1 MLELRQDIQLFLYR
15 NNNMTFI
22 YTLRYMLDPRTNTP
36 AKDEKLIDFVKK
48 GRIDDVAFFINGE
61 ELNHSH
67 LTKAETQ
74 VWLDAI
80 KPLQKKLSDIGV
92 TTSLNPWTTI
102 MHSDR
107 GYQVNPEI
115 GFNTFVDI
123 DGNKAKDMACPAD
136 PTWRKYL
143 AATYA
148 QYASIHPRRLW
159 LEDDFRHYNHTPLKL
174 MCFCD
179 YHMQLYNEKL
189 GKKETRAEFVNK
201 MLQPGKPT
209 KERQIYL
216 DQARQEMIENEHLIE
231 QAVHEVSPET
241 DLAQMT
247 SYPDWHALEG
257 RDWEKL
263 FKALAGEG
271 HPKVARPHLPAYNEV
286 APLAY
291 GRNFEEYTRIT
302 AAFLGE
308 NAEFYPELES
318 YMYSP
323 LVKSNAFTAF
333 QIITAALIG
342 SQGILLNLYDM
353 MGNGINESWHYAEM
367 LADIKPFVNQ
377 LLENRLPLDHLRGI
391 KVLVDQDSS
400 YHLQTTAGKNV
411 EELLPHEK
419 NWASLLG
426 AFSFATSILPVNQKT
441 SLENEIIAVSGQL
454 LRNLAND
461 QITALLKKNF
471 VLLDGESVQVLLD
484 RNLGNLLHV
493 KNAEWHPVRTNYQSF
508 EQADGHIVDGVKNPR
523 ITMLQHTGNYLKIEY
538 QPQSDV
544 NVWSFAYNSI
554 DEKLGNVMAVIDQH
568 IIVLPMDQDP
578 RHGWDSQFTT
588 YKQGLLQQMLDSIK
602 PVDYLIGMPNV
613 KLLVEN
619 DGQKAWLAN
628 FTLDGYQ
635 QIKWHLAAPLVSN
648 EATIVRK
655 VGNSVKKTKIHI
667 NVENGIA
674 LIDEPLAPLETIQI
688 LF

>member
-1 MLELRQDIQLFLYR
+1 
-15 NNNMTFI
+15 MTFI
-22 YTLRYMLDPRTNTP
+22 YTLRYMLDPRANTP
-36 AKDEKLIDFVKK
+36 TKDEKLIEFVKK
-48 GRIDDVAFFINGE
+48 GKIDDVAFFINGE

-74 VWLDAI
+74 EWLDAI
-80 KPLQKKLSDIGV
+80 KPLQKKLSEIGV

-115 GFNTFVDI
+115 GFNTFVDL
-123 DGNKAKDMACPAD
+123 DGNKAQDMACPAD

-143 AATYA
+143 ANTYA

-159 LEDDFRHYNHTPLKL
+159 LEDDFRHYNHSPLKL

-189 GKKETRAEFVNK
+189 GKKETRAEFVKK
-201 MLQPGKPT
+201 MLQPGEPT
-209 KERQIYL
+209 KERQVYL
-216 DQARQEMIENEHLIE
+216 DQARQEMIETEHIIE
-231 QAVHEVSPET
+231 QAVHKVSPET

-257 RDWEKL
+257 RDWDSL
-263 FKALAGEG
+263 FKAQAGKG

-286 APLAY
+286 APLQY
-291 GRNFEEYTRIT
+291 GRYFEEYTRIT

-308 NAEFYPELES
+308 DAELYPELES

-323 LVKSNAFTAF
+323 LVKSTAFTAF
-333 QIITAALIG
+333 QIITSALIG
-342 SQGILLNLYDM
+342 SQGILLNLFDM
-353 MGNGINESWHYAEM
+353 MGNGINDSWHYAEM
-367 LADIKPFVNQ
+367 LAQIKPFVNQ
-377 LLENRLPLDHLRGI
+377 LLENRLPIDHLRGI

-400 YHLQTTAGKNV
+400 YYLQTKTGKNV

-426 AFSFATSILPVNQKT
+426 AFGFATTILPISKKT
-441 SLENEIIAVSGQL
+441 SLKNEVVAISGQL
-454 LRNLAND
+454 LRNLTNA
-461 QITALLKKNF
+461 QVTELIKNNL
-471 VLLDGESVQVLLD
+471 VLLDGECVQVLLD
-484 RNLGNLLHV
+484 RKLGNLLHIEKGV
-493 KNAEWHPVRTNYQSF
+493 WHPFRSNYQVF
-508 EQADGHIVDGVKNPR
+508 EQADGQTVDGVKSPR
-523 ITMLQHTGNYLKIEY
+523 ITMLQQTGNYLKIEY
-538 QPQSDV
+538 QPQSSV
-544 NVWSFAYNSI
+544 KVWSFAYNAV

-568 IIVLPMDQDP
+568 IVVLPMDQDL
-578 RHGWDSQFTT
+578 RYGWESQFTT

-619 DGQKAWLAN
+619 DGQKIWLAN

-635 QIKWHLAAPLVSN
+635 QLKWHLGEPLKSN
-648 EATIVRK
+648 EATIIRK
-655 VGNSVKKTKIHI
+655 VNNTVKKTQVQIR
-667 NVENGIA
+667 VENDIA
-674 LIDEPLAPLETIQI
+674 FIDEALAPLETIQL

>member
-1 MLELRQDIQLFLYR
+1 
-15 NNNMTFI
+15 MTFI
-22 YTLRYMLDPRTNTP
+22 YTLRYMLDPRANTP
-36 AKDEKLIDFVKK
+36 TKDEKLIEFVKK
-48 GRIDDVAFFINGE
+48 GKIDDVAFFINGE

-74 VWLDAI
+74 LWLDAI
-80 KPLQKKLSDIGV
+80 KPLQKKLSEIGV

-115 GFNTFVDI
+115 GFNTFVDL
-123 DGNKAKDMACPAD
+123 DGNKAQDMACPAD

-143 AATYA
+143 ANTYA

-159 LEDDFRHYNHTPLKL
+159 LEDDFRHYNHSPLKL

-189 GKKETRAEFVNK
+189 GKKETRAEFVKK

-209 KERQIYL
+209 KERQVYL
-216 DQARQEMIENEHLIE
+216 DQARQEMIETEHIIE
-231 QAVHEVSPET
+231 QAVHKVSPET

-257 RDWEKL
+257 RDWDNL
-263 FKALAGEG
+263 FKAQAGKG

-286 APLAY
+286 APLRY
-291 GRNFEEYTRIT
+291 GRYFEEYTRIT

-308 NAEFYPELES
+308 DAELYPELES

-323 LVKSNAFTAF
+323 LVKSTAFTAF
-333 QIITAALIG
+333 QIITSALIG
-342 SQGILLNLYDM
+342 SQGILLNLFDM
-353 MGNGINESWHYAEM
+353 MGNGINDSWHYAEM
-367 LADIKPFVNQ
+367 LAQIKPFVNQ
-377 LLENRLPLDHLRGI
+377 LLENRLPIDHLRGI

-400 YHLQTTAGKNV
+400 YYLQTKTGKNV

-426 AFSFATSILPVNQKT
+426 AFGFATTILPISKKT
-441 SLENEIIAVSGQL
+441 SLKNEVVAISGQL
-454 LRNLAND
+454 LRNLTNAQVTELVKN
-461 QITALLKKNF
+461 NF

-484 RNLGNLLHV
+484 RKLGNLLHIE
-493 KNAEWHPVRTNYQSF
+493 KAEWHPVRSNYQVF
-508 EQADGHIVDGVKNPR
+508 EQADGQTVDGVKSPR
-523 ITMLQHTGNYLKIEY
+523 ITMLQQTGNYLKIDY
-538 QPQSDV
+538 QAQSSV
-544 NVWSFAYNSI
+544 KVWSFAYNAV

-568 IIVLPMDQDP
+568 IVVLPMDQDL
-578 RHGWDSQFTT
+578 RYGWESQFTT
-588 YKQGLLQQMLDSIK
+588 YKQGLLQQTLDSIK
-602 PVDYLIGMPNV
+602 PLDYLVDMPNV

-619 DGQKAWLAN
+619 NGQKAWLAN
-628 FTLDGYQ
+628 FTLDDYQ
-635 QIKWHLAAPLVSN
+635 QIKWHLGEPLKSN
-648 EATIVRK
+648 EATIIRK
-655 VGNSVKKTKIHI
+655 VNNTVKKTQVQIR
-667 NVENGIA
+667 VENDIA
-674 LIDEPLAPLETIQI
+674 FIDEALAPLETIQL

>member
-1 MLELRQDIQLFLYR
+1 
-15 NNNMTFI
+15 MTFI
-22 YTLRYMLDPRTNTP
+22 YTLRYMLDPRANTP
-36 AKDEKLIDFVKK
+36 TKDEKLIEFVKK
-48 GRIDDVAFFINGE
+48 GKIDDVAFFINGE

-80 KPLQKKLSDIGV
+80 KPLQKKLSEIGV

-115 GFNTFVDI
+115 GFNTFVDL

-143 AATYA
+143 ANTYA

-159 LEDDFRHYNHTPLKL
+159 LEDDFRHYNHSPLKL
-174 MCFCD
+174 MCFCE

-189 GKKETRAEFVNK
+189 GKKETRAEFVKK

-209 KERQIYL
+209 KERQVYL
-216 DQARQEMIENEHLIE
+216 DQARQEMIETEHIIE
-231 QAVHEVSPET
+231 QAVHKVSPET

-247 SYPDWHALEG
+247 SYPNWHALEG
-257 RDWEKL
+257 RDWDNL
-263 FKALAGEG
+263 FKAQAGKG

-286 APLAY
+286 APLQY
-291 GRNFEEYTRIT
+291 GRYFEEYTRIT

-308 NAEFYPELES
+308 DAELYPELES

-323 LVKSNAFTAF
+323 LVKSTSFTAF
-333 QIITAALIG
+333 QIITSALIG
-342 SQGILLNLYDM
+342 SQGILLNLFDM
-353 MGNGINESWHYAEM
+353 MGNGINDSWHYAEM
-367 LADIKPFVNQ
+367 LAQIKPFVNQ
-377 LLENRLPLDHLRGI
+377 LLENRLPIDHLRGI
-391 KVLVDQDSS
+391 RVLVDQDSS
-400 YHLQTTAGKNV
+400 YYLQTKTGKNV

-426 AFSFATSILPVNQKT
+426 AFGFATTILPISKKT
-441 SLENEIIAVSGQL
+441 SLKNEVVAISGQL
-454 LRNLAND
+454 LRNLTNAQVTELVKN
-461 QITALLKKNF
+461 NF

-484 RNLGNLLHV
+484 RKLGNLLHIE
-493 KNAEWHPVRTNYQSF
+493 KAEWHPVRSNYQVF
-508 EQADGHIVDGVKNPR
+508 EQADGQTVDGVKSPR
-523 ITMLQHTGNYLKIEY
+523 ITMLQQTGNYLKIDY
-538 QPQSDV
+538 QPQSSV
-544 NVWSFAYNSI
+544 KVWSFAYNAV

-568 IIVLPMDQDP
+568 IVVLPMDQDL
-578 RHGWDSQFTT
+578 RYGWESQFTT

-602 PVDYLIGMPNV
+602 PVDYLVDMPNV

-619 DGQKAWLAN
+619 NGQKVWLAN
-628 FTLDGYQ
+628 FTLDDYQ
-635 QIKWHLAAPLVSN
+635 QLKWHLGEPLKSN
-648 EATIVRK
+648 EATIIRKVNNTVRK
-655 VGNSVKKTKIHI
+655 TQVQIR
-667 NVENGIA
+667 VENDIA
-674 LIDEPLAPLETIQI
+674 FIDEALAPLETIQI

>member
-1 MLELRQDIQLFLYR
+1 
-15 NNNMTFI
+15 
-22 YTLRYMLDPRTNTP
+22 MLDPRANTP
-36 AKDEKLIDFVKK
+36 TKDEKLIEFVKK
-48 GRIDDVAFFINGE
+48 GKIDDVAFFINGE

-74 VWLDAI
+74 LWLDAI
-80 KPLQKKLSDIGV
+80 KPLQKKLSEIGV

-115 GFNTFVDI
+115 GFNTFVDL
-123 DGNKAKDMACPAD
+123 DGNKAQDMACPAD

-143 AATYA
+143 ANTYA

-159 LEDDFRHYNHTPLKL
+159 LEDDFRHYNHSPLKL

-189 GKKETRAEFVNK
+189 GKKETRAEFVKK

-209 KERQIYL
+209 KERQVYL
-216 DQARQEMIENEHLIE
+216 DQARQEMIETEHIIE
-231 QAVHEVSPET
+231 QAVHKVSPET

-257 RDWEKL
+257 RDWDNL
-263 FKALAGEG
+263 FKAQAGKG

-286 APLAY
+286 APLQY
-291 GRNFEEYTRIT
+291 GRYFEEYTRIT

-308 NAEFYPELES
+308 DAELYPELES

-323 LVKSNAFTAF
+323 LVKSTAFTAF
-333 QIITAALIG
+333 QIITSALIG
-342 SQGILLNLYDM
+342 SQGILLNLFDM
-353 MGNGINESWHYAEM
+353 MGNGINDSWYYAEM
-367 LADIKPFVNQ
+367 LAQIKPFVNQ
-377 LLENRLPLDHLRGI
+377 LLENRLPIDHLRGI

-400 YHLQTTAGKNV
+400 YYLQTKTGKNV

-426 AFSFATSILPVNQKT
+426 AFGFATTILPISKKT
-441 SLENEIIAVSGQL
+441 SLKNEVVAISGQL
-454 LRNLAND
+454 LRNLTNAQVTELVKN
-461 QITALLKKNF
+461 NF

-484 RNLGNLLHV
+484 RKLGNLLHIE
-493 KNAEWHPVRTNYQSF
+493 KAEWHPVRSNYQVF
-508 EQADGHIVDGVKNPR
+508 EQADGQTVDGVESPR
-523 ITMLQHTGNYLKIEY
+523 ITMLQQTGNYLKIDY
-538 QPQSDV
+538 QPQSSV
-544 NVWSFAYNSI
+544 KVWSFAYNAV

-568 IIVLPMDQDP
+568 IVVLPMDQDL
-578 RHGWDSQFTT
+578 RYGWESQFTT

-602 PVDYLIGMPNV
+602 PVDYLVDMPNV

-619 DGQKAWLAN
+619 NGQKAWLAN
-628 FTLDGYQ
+628 FTLDDYQ
-635 QIKWHLAAPLVSN
+635 QIKWHLGEPLKSN
-648 EATIVRK
+648 EATIIRK
-655 VGNSVKKTKIHI
+655 VNNTVKKTQVQIR
-667 NVENGIA
+667 VENDIA
-674 LIDEPLAPLETIQI
+674 FIDEALAPLETIQI

>member
-1 MLELRQDIQLFLYR
+1 
-15 NNNMTFI
+15 MTFI
-22 YTLRYMLDPRTNTP
+22 YTLRYMLDPRANTP
-36 AKDEKLIDFVKK
+36 TKDEKLIEFVKK
-48 GRIDDVAFFINGE
+48 GKIDDVAFFINGE

-74 VWLDAI
+74 LWLDAI
-80 KPLQKKLSDIGV
+80 KPLQKKLSKIGV

-115 GFNTFVDI
+115 GFNTFVDL
-123 DGNKAKDMACPAD
+123 DGNKAQDMACPAD

-143 AATYA
+143 ANTYA

-159 LEDDFRHYNHTPLKL
+159 LEDDFRHYNHSPLKL

-189 GKKETRAEFVNK
+189 GKKETRAEFVKK

-209 KERQIYL
+209 KERQVYL
-216 DQARQEMIENEHLIE
+216 DQARQEMIETEHIIE
-231 QAVHEVSPET
+231 QAVHKVSPET

-257 RDWEKL
+257 RDWDNL
-263 FKALAGEG
+263 FKAQAGKG

-286 APLAY
+286 APLQY
-291 GRNFEEYTRIT
+291 GRYFEEYTRIT

-308 NAEFYPELES
+308 DAELYPELES

-323 LVKSNAFTAF
+323 LVKSTAFTAF
-333 QIITAALIG
+333 QIITSALIG
-342 SQGILLNLYDM
+342 SQGILLNLFDM
-353 MGNGINESWHYAEM
+353 MGNGINDSWHYAEM
-367 LADIKPFVNQ
+367 LAQIKPFVNQ
-377 LLENRLPLDHLRGI
+377 LLENRLPIDHLRGI

-400 YHLQTTAGKNV
+400 YYLQTKTGKNI

-426 AFSFATSILPVNQKT
+426 AFGFATTILPINKKT
-441 SLENEIIAVSGQL
+441 LLKNEVVAISGQL
-454 LRNLAND
+454 LRNLTNAQVTELIKN
-461 QITALLKKNF
+461 NF
-471 VLLDGESVQVLLD
+471 VLLDGECVQVLLD
-484 RNLGNLLHV
+484 RKLGNLLHIE
-493 KNAEWHPVRTNYQSF
+493 KAEWHPVRSNYQVF
-508 EQADGHIVDGVKNPR
+508 EQADGQTVDGVESPR
-523 ITMLQHTGNYLKIEY
+523 ITMLQQTGNYLKIDY
-538 QPQSDV
+538 QPQSSV
-544 NVWSFAYNSI
+544 KVWSFAYNAV

-568 IIVLPMDQDP
+568 IVVLPMDQDL
-578 RHGWDSQFTT
+578 RYGWESQFTT
-588 YKQGLLQQMLDSIK
+588 YKQGLLQQILDSVT
-602 PVDYLIGMPNV
+602 PVDYLVDMPNV
-613 KLLVEN
+613 KLFVEN

-635 QIKWHLAAPLVSN
+635 QIKWHLGEPLKSN
-648 EATIVRK
+648 EATIIRKVNNTVRK
-655 VGNSVKKTKIHI
+655 TQVQIR
-667 NVENGIA
+667 VENDIA
-674 LIDEPLAPLETIQI
+674 FIDEALAPLETIQI

>member
-1 MLELRQDIQLFLYR
+1 
-15 NNNMTFI
+15 
-22 YTLRYMLDPRTNTP
+22 MLDPRANTP
-36 AKDEKLIDFVKK
+36 TKDEKLIEFVKK
-48 GRIDDVAFFINGE
+48 GKIDDVAFFINGE

-74 VWLDAI
+74 LWLDAI
-80 KPLQKKLSDIGV
+80 KPLQKKLSEIGV

-115 GFNTFVDI
+115 GFNTFVDL
-123 DGNKAKDMACPAD
+123 DGNKAQDMACPAD

-143 AATYA
+143 ANTYA

-159 LEDDFRHYNHTPLKL
+159 LEDDFRHYNHSPLKL

-179 YHMQLYNEKL
+179 YHMQLYNEQL
-189 GKKETRAEFVNK
+189 GKKETRAEFVKK
-201 MLQPGKPT
+201 MLQPGEPT
-209 KERQIYL
+209 KERQVYL
-216 DQARQEMIENEHLIE
+216 DQARQEMIETEHIIE
-231 QAVHEVSPET
+231 QAVHKVSPET

-257 RDWEKL
+257 RDWDNL
-263 FKALAGEG
+263 FKAQAGEG

-286 APLAY
+286 APLQY
-291 GRNFEEYTRIT
+291 GRYFEEYTRIT

-308 NAEFYPELES
+308 DAELYPELES

-323 LVKSNAFTAF
+323 LVKSTAFTAF
-333 QIITAALIG
+333 QIITSALIG
-342 SQGILLNLYDM
+342 SQGILLNLFDM
-353 MGNGINESWHYAEM
+353 MGNGINDSWHYAEM
-367 LADIKPFVNQ
+367 LAQIKPFVNQ
-377 LLENRLPLDHLRGI
+377 LLENRLPIDHLRGI

-400 YHLQTTAGKNV
+400 YYLQTKTGKNI

-426 AFSFATSILPVNQKT
+426 AFGFATTILPINKKT
-441 SLENEIIAVSGQL
+441 LLKNEVVAISGQL
-454 LRNLAND
+454 LRNLTNA
-461 QITALLKKNF
+461 QVTELIKNNL
-471 VLLDGESVQVLLD
+471 VLLDGECVQVLLD
-484 RNLGNLLHV
+484 RKLGNLLHIEKAV
-493 KNAEWHPVRTNYQSF
+493 WHPFRSNYQVF
-508 EQADGHIVDGVKNPR
+508 EQADGQTVDGVKSPR
-523 ITMLQHTGNYLKIEY
+523 ITMLQQTGNYLKIEY
-538 QPQSDV
+538 QAQSSV
-544 NVWSFAYNSI
+544 KVWSFAYNAV

-568 IIVLPMDQDP
+568 IVVLPMDQDL
-578 RHGWDSQFTT
+578 RYGWESQFTT
-588 YKQGLLQQMLDSIK
+588 YKQGLLQQILDSIK
-602 PVDYLIGMPNV
+602 PVDYLVDMPNV

-619 DGQKAWLAN
+619 DGQKIWLAN

-635 QIKWHLAAPLVSN
+635 QLKWHLGEPLASD
-648 EATIVRK
+648 EATIIRKVNNSVRK
-655 VGNSVKKTKIHI
+655 TKVHI

-674 LIDEPLAPLETIQI
+674 IINEALAPLETIQL

>member
-1 MLELRQDIQLFLYR
+1 
-15 NNNMTFI
+15 MTFI
-22 YTLRYMLDPRTNTP
+22 YTLRYMLDPRANTP
-36 AKDEKLIDFVKK
+36 TKDEKLIEFVKK
-48 GRIDDVAFFINGE
+48 GKIDDVAFFINGE

-74 VWLDAI
+74 LWLDAI
-80 KPLQKKLSDIGV
+80 KPLQKKLSEIGV

-115 GFNTFVDI
+115 GFNTFVDL
-123 DGNKAKDMACPAD
+123 DGNKAQDMACPAD

-143 AATYA
+143 ANTYA

-159 LEDDFRHYNHTPLKL
+159 LEDDFRHYNHSPLKL

-189 GKKETRAEFVNK
+189 GKKETRAEFVKK

-209 KERQIYL
+209 KERQVYL
-216 DQARQEMIENEHLIE
+216 DQARQEMIETEHIIE
-231 QAVHEVSPET
+231 QAVHKVSPET

-257 RDWEKL
+257 RDWDNL
-263 FKALAGEG
+263 FKAQAGKG

-286 APLAY
+286 APLQY
-291 GRNFEEYTRIT
+291 GRYFEEYTRIT

-308 NAEFYPELES
+308 DAELYPELES

-323 LVKSNAFTAF
+323 LIKSTAFTAF
-333 QIITAALIG
+333 QIITSALIG
-342 SQGILLNLYDM
+342 SQGILLNLFDM
-353 MGNGINESWHYAEM
+353 MGNGINDSWHYAEM
-367 LADIKPFVNQ
+367 LAQIKPFVNQ
-377 LLENRLPLDHLRGI
+377 LLENRLPIDHLRGI

-400 YHLQTTAGKNV
+400 YYLQTKTGKNV

-426 AFSFATSILPVNQKT
+426 AFGFATTILPISKKT
-441 SLENEIIAVSGQL
+441 SLKNEVVAISGQL
-454 LRNLAND
+454 LRNLTNAQVTELVKN
-461 QITALLKKNF
+461 NF

-484 RNLGNLLHV
+484 RKLGNLLHIE
-493 KNAEWHPVRTNYQSF
+493 KAEWHPVRSNYQVF
-508 EQADGHIVDGVKNPR
+508 EQADGQTVDGVKSPR
-523 ITMLQHTGNYLKIEY
+523 ITMLQQTGNYLKIDY
-538 QPQSDV
+538 QAQSSV
-544 NVWSFAYNSI
+544 KVWSFAYNAV

-568 IIVLPMDQDP
+568 IVVLPMDQDL
-578 RHGWDSQFTT
+578 RYGWESQFTT
-588 YKQGLLQQMLDSIK
+588 YKQGLLQQILDSVK
-602 PVDYLIGMPNV
+602 PVDYLVDMPNV

-619 DGQKAWLAN
+619 NGQKAWLAN
-628 FTLDGYQ
+628 FTLDDYQ
-635 QIKWHLAAPLVSN
+635 QIIWHLGEPLKSN
-648 EATIVRK
+648 EATIIRKVNNTVRK
-655 VGNSVKKTKIHI
+655 TQVQIR
-667 NVENGIA
+667 VENDIA
-674 LIDEPLAPLETIQI
+674 FIDEALAPLETIQI

>member
-1 MLELRQDIQLFLYR
+1 
-15 NNNMTFI
+15 MTFI
-22 YTLRYMLDPRTNTP
+22 YTLRYMLDPRANTP
-36 AKDEKLIDFVKK
+36 AKNEKLIEFVKK
-48 GRIDDVAFFINGE
+48 AKIDDVAFFINGE

-67 LTKAETQ
+67 LTKNETQ
-74 VWLDAI
+74 VWLNAI
-80 KPLQKKLSDIGV
+80 KPLQKELSKIGV

-107 GYQVNPEI
+107 GYRVNPKI

-123 DGNKAKDMACPAD
+123 NGNKAKDMACPAD

-143 AATYA
+143 ANTYA

-159 LEDDFRHYNHTPLKL
+159 LEDDFRHYNHSPLKL

-189 GKKETRAEFVNK
+189 GKKETRAEFVKK
-201 MLQPGKPT
+201 MLQPGEPT

-216 DQARQEMIENEHLIE
+216 DQARQEMIETERIIE
-231 QAVHEVSPET
+231 QAVHKVSPET

-257 RDWEKL
+257 RDWDNL
-263 FKALAGEG
+263 FKAQAGEG

-286 APLAY
+286 APLQY
-291 GRNFEEYTRIT
+291 GRYFEEYTRIT

-308 NAEFYPELES
+308 NAELYPELES

-333 QIITAALIG
+333 QIITSALIG
-342 SQGILLNLYDM
+342 SQGILLNLFDM
-353 MGNGINESWHYAEM
+353 MGNGINDSWHYAEM
-367 LADIKPFVNQ
+367 LAQIKPFVNQ
-377 LLENRLPLDHLRGI
+377 LLVNRLPIDHLRGI

-400 YHLQTTAGKNV
+400 YFLQTKTGKNV

-426 AFSFATSILPVNQKT
+426 AFGFATTILPISKKT
-441 SLENEIIAVSGQL
+441 SLKNEVVAISGQL
-454 LRNLAND
+454 LRNLSNS
-461 QITALLKKNF
+461 QVTELVKNNF
-471 VLLDGESVQVLLD
+471 VLLDGECVQVLLD
-484 RNLGNLLHV
+484 RNLGNLLHIE
-493 KNAEWHPVRTNYQSF
+493 KAEWHPVRSNYQVF
-508 EQADGHIVDGVKNPR
+508 EQADGQIVDGVENPR
-523 ITMLQHTGNYLKIEY
+523 ITLLQQTGNYLKIVY
-538 QPQSDV
+538 QPQNSV
-544 NVWSFAYNSI
+544 KVWSFAYNAI

-568 IIVLPMDQDP
+568 IVVLPIDQDS
-578 RHGWDSQFTT
+578 RYGWESQFTT
-588 YKQGLLQQMLDSIK
+588 YKQGLLQQILDSVK
-602 PVDYLIGMPNV
+602 PVDYLVGMPNV

-628 FTLDGYQ
+628 FTLDSYQ
-635 QIKWHLAAPLVSN
+635 QIKWHLAAPLTSN
-648 EATIVRK
+648 EATIIRKDNNSVRK
-655 VGNSVKKTKIHI
+655 SKAQIS
-667 NVENGIA
+667 VENGIA
-674 LIDEPLAPLETIQI
+674 IINEALAPLETIQI

>member
-1 MLELRQDIQLFLYR
+1 
-15 NNNMTFI
+15 MTFI
-22 YTLRYMLDPRTNTP
+22 YTLRYMLDPRANTP
-36 AKDEKLIDFVKK
+36 AKNEKLIEFVKK
-48 GRIDDVAFFINGE
+48 GKINDVAFFINGE

-67 LTKAETQ
+67 LTNAETQ

-80 KPLQKKLSDIGV
+80 KPIQKELSKIGV

-107 GYQVNPEI
+107 GYRVNPEI

-123 DGNKAKDMACPAD
+123 NGNKAKDMACPAD

-143 AATYA
+143 ANTYA

-159 LEDDFRHYNHTPLKL
+159 LEDDFRHYNHSPLKL

-189 GKKETRAEFVNK
+189 GKKETRAEFVKK
-201 MLQPGKPT
+201 MLQPGEPT
-209 KERQIYL
+209 KERQVYL
-216 DQARQEMIENEHLIE
+216 DQARQEMIETEHIIE
-231 QAVHEVSPET
+231 QAVHKVSPET

-257 RDWEKL
+257 RDWDNL
-263 FKALAGEG
+263 FKAQAGEG

-286 APLAY
+286 APLQY
-291 GRNFEEYTRIT
+291 GRYFEEYTRIT

-308 NAEFYPELES
+308 NAELYPELES

-333 QIITAALIG
+333 QIITSALIG
-342 SQGILLNLYDM
+342 SQGILLNLFDM
-353 MGNGINESWHYAEM
+353 MGNGINDSWHYAEM
-367 LADIKPFVNQ
+367 LAQIKPFVNQ
-377 LLENRLPLDHLRGI
+377 LLENRLPIDHLRGI

-400 YHLQTTAGKNV
+400 YFLQTKTGKNV

-426 AFSFATSILPVNQKT
+426 AFGFATTILPISKKT
-441 SLENEIIAVSGQL
+441 SLKNEVVAISGQL
-454 LRNLAND
+454 LRNLSNSKV
-461 QITALLKKNF
+461 TELVKNNF
-471 VLLDGESVQVLLD
+471 VLLDGECVQVLLD
-484 RNLGNLLHV
+484 RNLGNLLHIE
-493 KNAEWHPVRTNYQSF
+493 KAEWHPVRSNYQVF
-508 EQADGHIVDGVKNPR
+508 EQADGQIVDGVESPR
-523 ITMLQHTGNYLKIEY
+523 ITMLQQTGNYLKIDY
-538 QPQSDV
+538 QPQSSV
-544 NVWSFAYNSI
+544 KVWSFAYNAI

-568 IIVLPMDQDP
+568 IVVLPIDQDS
-578 RHGWDSQFTT
+578 RYGWESQFTT
-588 YKQGLLQQMLDSIK
+588 YKQGLLQQILDSVK
-602 PVDYLIGMPNV
+602 PVDYLVGMPNV

-628 FTLDGYQ
+628 FTLDSYQ
-635 QIKWHLAAPLVSN
+635 QIKWHLAAPLTSN
-648 EATIVRK
+648 EATIIRKDNNSVRK
-655 VGNSVKKTKIHI
+655 SKAQIS
-667 NVENGIA
+667 VENGIA
-674 LIDEPLAPLETIQI
+674 IINEALAPLETIQI

>member
-1 MLELRQDIQLFLYR
+1 
-15 NNNMTFI
+15 MTFI
-22 YTLRYMLDPRTNTP
+22 YTLRYMLDPRANTP
-36 AKDEKLIDFVKK
+36 TKDEKLIEFVKK
-48 GRIDDVAFFINGE
+48 GKIDDVAFFINGE

-74 VWLDAI
+74 LWLDAI
-80 KPLQKKLSDIGV
+80 KPLQKKLSEIGV

-115 GFNTFVDI
+115 GFNTFVDL
-123 DGNKAKDMACPAD
+123 DGNKAQDMACPAD

-143 AATYA
+143 ANTYA

-159 LEDDFRHYNHTPLKL
+159 LEDDFRHYNHSPLKL

-179 YHMQLYNEKL
+179 YHMQLYNEQL
-189 GKKETRAEFVNK
+189 GKKETRAEFVKK
-201 MLQPGKPT
+201 MLQPGEPT
-209 KERQIYL
+209 KERQVYL
-216 DQARQEMIENEHLIE
+216 DQARQEMIETEHIIE
-231 QAVHEVSPET
+231 QAVHKVSPET

-257 RDWEKL
+257 RDWDNL
-263 FKALAGEG
+263 FKAQAGKG

-286 APLAY
+286 APLQY
-291 GRNFEEYTRIT
+291 GRYFEEYTRIT

-308 NAEFYPELES
+308 DAELYPELES

-323 LVKSNAFTAF
+323 LVKSTAFTAF
-333 QIITAALIG
+333 QIITSALIG
-342 SQGILLNLYDM
+342 SQGILLNLFDM
-353 MGNGINESWHYAEM
+353 MGNGINDSWHYAEM
-367 LADIKPFVNQ
+367 LAQIKPFVNQ
-377 LLENRLPLDHLRGI
+377 LLENRLPIDHLRGI

-400 YHLQTTAGKNV
+400 YYLQTKTGKNV

-426 AFSFATSILPVNQKT
+426 AFGFATTILPISKKT
-441 SLENEIIAVSGQL
+441 SLKNEVVAISGQL
-454 LRNLAND
+454 LRNLTNAQVTELVKN
-461 QITALLKKNF
+461 NF

-484 RNLGNLLHV
+484 RKLGNLLHIE
-493 KNAEWHPVRTNYQSF
+493 KAEWHPVRSNYQVF
-508 EQADGHIVDGVKNPR
+508 EQADGQTVDGVKSPR
-523 ITMLQHTGNYLKIEY
+523 ITMLQQTGNYLKIDY
-538 QPQSDV
+538 QPQSSV
-544 NVWSFAYNSI
+544 KVWSFAYNAV

-568 IIVLPMDQDP
+568 IVVLPMDQDL
-578 RHGWDSQFTT
+578 RYGWESQFTT

-602 PVDYLIGMPNV
+602 PVDYLVDMPNV
-613 KLLVEN
+613 KLLVEKN
-619 DGQKAWLAN
+619 GQKVWLAN

-635 QIKWHLAAPLVSN
+635 QLKWHLGEPLKSN
-648 EATIVRK
+648 EATIIRKVNNTVRK
-655 VGNSVKKTKIHI
+655 TQVQIR
-667 NVENGIA
+667 VENDIA
-674 LIDEPLAPLETIQI
+674 FIDETLAPLETIQI

>member
-1 MLELRQDIQLFLYR
+1 MS
-15 NNNMTFI
+15 FI
-22 YTLRYMLDPRTNTP
+22 YTLRYMLDPRANTP
-36 AKDEKLIDFVKK
+36 AKNKKLIEFVKRGK
-48 GRIDDVAFFINGE
+48 IDDVAFFINGE

-80 KPLQKKLSDIGV
+80 KPLQKRLSEIGV

-143 AATYA
+143 ANTYA

-159 LEDDFRHYNHTPLKL
+159 LEDDFRHYNHSPLKL

-189 GKKETRAEFVNK
+189 GKKETRGEFVKK
-201 MLQPGKPT
+201 MLQPGEPT
-209 KERQIYL
+209 KERQVYL
-216 DQARQEMIENEHLIE
+216 DQARQEMIETEHIIE
-231 QAVHEVSPET
+231 QAVHKVSPET

-257 RDWEKL
+257 RDWDNL
-263 FKALAGEG
+263 FKAQAGEG

-286 APLAY
+286 APLQY
-291 GRNFEEYTRIT
+291 GRYFEEYTRIT

-308 NAEFYPELES
+308 NAELYPELES

-333 QIITAALIG
+333 QIITSALIG
-342 SQGILLNLYDM
+342 SQGILLNLFDM
-353 MGNGINESWHYAEM
+353 MGNGINDSWHYAEM
-367 LADIKPFVNQ
+367 LAQIKPFVNQ
-377 LLENRLPLDHLRGI
+377 LLANRLPIDHLRGI

-400 YHLQTTAGKNV
+400 YFLQTKTGKNV

-426 AFSFATSILPVNQKT
+426 AFGFATTILPISKKT
-441 SLENEIIAVSGQL
+441 SLKNEVVAISGQL
-454 LRNLAND
+454 LRNLSNS
-461 QITALLKKNF
+461 QVTELVKNNF
-471 VLLDGESVQVLLD
+471 VLLDGECVQVLLD
-484 RNLGNLLHV
+484 RNLGNLLHIEKAV
-493 KNAEWHPVRTNYQSF
+493 WHPVRSNYQVF
-508 EQADGHIVDGVKNPR
+508 EQADGQIVDGVESPR
-523 ITMLQHTGNYLKIEY
+523 ITMLQQTGNYLKIEY
-538 QPQSDV
+538 QPQSFV
-544 NVWSFAYNSI
+544 KVWSFAYNAI

-568 IIVLPMDQDP
+568 IVILPMDQDP
-578 RHGWDSQFTT
+578 RYGWESQFTT
-588 YKQGLLQQMLDSIK
+588 YKQGLLQQILDSVK
-602 PVDYLIGMPNV
+602 PVDYLVEMPNV

-628 FTLDGYQ
+628 FTLDSYQ
-635 QIKWHLAAPLVSN
+635 QIKWHLAAPLTSN
-648 EATIVRK
+648 EATIIRKDNNSVRK
-655 VGNSVKKTKIHI
+655 SKAQIS
-667 NVENGIA
+667 VENGIA
-674 LIDEPLAPLETIQI
+674 IINETLAPLETIQI

>member
-1 MLELRQDIQLFLYR
+1 MS
-15 NNNMTFI
+15 FI
-22 YTLRYMLDPRTNTP
+22 YTLRYMLDPKANTP
-36 AKDEKLIDFVKK
+36 AKNEKLIKFVKESK
-48 GRIDDVAFFINGE
+48 IDDVAFFINGE

-80 KPLQKKLSDIGV
+80 KPLQKELSKIGV

-115 GFNTFVDI
+115 GFNTFVDL
-123 DGNKAKDMACPAD
+123 DGNKAQDMACPAD

-143 AATYA
+143 ANTYA

-159 LEDDFRHYNHTPLKL
+159 LEDDFRHYNHSPLKL
-174 MCFCD
+174 MCFCN

-189 GKKETRAEFVNK
+189 GKKETRAEFVKK

-209 KERQIYL
+209 KERQVYL
-216 DQARQEMIENEHLIE
+216 DQARQEMIETEHIIE
-231 QAVHEVSPET
+231 QAVHKVSPET

-257 RDWEKL
+257 RDWDNL
-263 FKALAGEG
+263 FKAQAGKG

-286 APLAY
+286 APLQY
-291 GRNFEEYTRIT
+291 GRYFEEYTRIT

-308 NAEFYPELES
+308 DAELYPELES

-323 LVKSNAFTAF
+323 LVKSTAFTAF
-333 QIITAALIG
+333 QIITSALIG
-342 SQGILLNLYDM
+342 SQGILLNLFDM
-353 MGNGINESWHYAEM
+353 MGNGINDSWHYAEM
-367 LADIKPFVNQ
+367 LAQIKPFVNQ
-377 LLENRLPLDHLRGI
+377 LLENRLPIDHLRGI

-400 YHLQTTAGKNV
+400 YYLQTKTGKNV

-419 NWASLLG
+419 NWVSLLG
-426 AFSFATSILPVNQKT
+426 AFGFATTILPISKKT
-441 SLENEIIAVSGQL
+441 SLKNEVVAISGQL
-454 LRNLAND
+454 LRNLTNAQVTELVKN
-461 QITALLKKNF
+461 NF

-484 RNLGNLLHV
+484 RKLGNLLHIE
-493 KNAEWHPVRTNYQSF
+493 KAEWHPVRSNYQVF
-508 EQADGHIVDGVKNPR
+508 EQADGQTVDGVESPR
-523 ITMLQHTGNYLKIEY
+523 ITMLQQTGNYLKIDY
-538 QPQSDV
+538 QPQSSV
-544 NVWSFAYNSI
+544 KVWSFAYNAV

-568 IIVLPMDQDP
+568 IVVLPLDQDL
-578 RHGWDSQFTT
+578 RYGWESQFTT

-602 PVDYLIGMPNV
+602 PVDYLVDMPNV

-619 DGQKAWLAN
+619 DGQKIWLAN

-635 QIKWHLAAPLVSN
+635 QLKWHLGEPLASD
-648 EATIVRK
+648 EATIIRKVNNSVRK
-655 VGNSVKKTKIHI
+655 TKVHI

-674 LIDEPLAPLETIQI
+674 IINETLAPLETIQI

>member
-1 MLELRQDIQLFLYR
+1 
-15 NNNMTFI
+15 
-22 YTLRYMLDPRTNTP
+22 MLDPRANTP
-36 AKDEKLIDFVKK
+36 TKDEKLIEFVKK
-48 GRIDDVAFFINGE
+48 GKIDDVAFFINGE

-74 VWLDAI
+74 LWLDAI
-80 KPLQKKLSDIGV
+80 KPLQKKLSEIGV

-123 DGNKAKDMACPAD
+123 NGNKAKDMACPAD

-143 AATYA
+143 ANTYA

-159 LEDDFRHYNHTPLKL
+159 LEDDFRHYNHSPLKL

-189 GKKETRAEFVNK
+189 SKKETRAEFVKK
-201 MLQPGKPT
+201 MLQPGEPT
-209 KERQIYL
+209 KERQVYL
-216 DQARQEMIENEHLIE
+216 NQARQEMIETEHIIE
-231 QAVHEVSPET
+231 QAVHKVSPET

-257 RDWEKL
+257 RDWDNL
-263 FKALAGEG
+263 FKAQAGEG

-286 APLAY
+286 APLQY
-291 GRNFEEYTRIT
+291 GRYFEEYTRIT

-308 NAEFYPELES
+308 NAELYPELES

-333 QIITAALIG
+333 QIITSALIG
-342 SQGILLNLYDM
+342 SQGILLNLFDM
-353 MGNGINESWHYAEM
+353 MGNGINDSWHYAEM
-367 LADIKPFVNQ
+367 LAQIKPFVNQ
-377 LLENRLPLDHLRGI
+377 LLENRLPIDHLRGI

-400 YHLQTTAGKNV
+400 YYLQTKTGKNI

-426 AFSFATSILPVNQKT
+426 AFGFATTILPINKKT
-441 SLENEIIAVSGQL
+441 LLKNEVVAISGQL
-454 LRNLAND
+454 LRNLTNAQVTELVKN
-461 QITALLKKNF
+461 NF

-484 RNLGNLLHV
+484 RKLGNLLHIEKAV
-493 KNAEWHPVRTNYQSF
+493 WHPFRSNFQVF
-508 EQADGHIVDGVKNPR
+508 EQADGQTVDGVKSPR
-523 ITMLQHTGNYLKIEY
+523 ITMLQQTGNYLKIDY
-538 QPQSDV
+538 QAQSSV
-544 NVWSFAYNSI
+544 KVWSFAYNAV

-568 IIVLPMDQDP
+568 IVVLPMDQDL
-578 RHGWDSQFTT
+578 RYGWESQFTT
-588 YKQGLLQQMLDSIK
+588 YKQALLQQILDSVK
-602 PVDYLIGMPNV
+602 PVDYLVDMPNV

-619 DGQKAWLAN
+619 DGQKIWLTN

-635 QIKWHLAAPLVSN
+635 QLKWHLGEPLKSN
-648 EATIVRK
+648 EATIIRK
-655 VGNSVKKTKIHI
+655 VNNTVKKTQVQIR
-667 NVENGIA
+667 VENDIA
-674 LIDEPLAPLETIQI
+674 FIDEALAPLETIQL

>member
-1 MLELRQDIQLFLYR
+1 
-15 NNNMTFI
+15 MTFI
-22 YTLRYMLDPRTNTP
+22 YTLRYMLDPRANTP
-36 AKDEKLIDFVKK
+36 AKNEKLIEFVKK
-48 GRIDDVAFFINGE
+48 GKINDVAFFINGE

-67 LTKAETQ
+67 LTNAETQ

-80 KPLQKKLSDIGV
+80 KPIQKELSKIGV

-107 GYQVNPEI
+107 GYRVNPEI

-123 DGNKAKDMACPAD
+123 NGNKAKDMACPAD

-143 AATYA
+143 ANTYA

-159 LEDDFRHYNHTPLKL
+159 LEDDFRHYNHSPLKL

-189 GKKETRAEFVNK
+189 GKKETRAEFVKK
-201 MLQPGKPT
+201 MLQPGEPT
-209 KERQIYL
+209 KERQVYL
-216 DQARQEMIENEHLIE
+216 DQARQEMIETEHIIE
-231 QAVHEVSPET
+231 QAVHKVSPET

-257 RDWEKL
+257 RDWDNL
-263 FKALAGEG
+263 FKAQAGEG

-286 APLAY
+286 APLQY
-291 GRNFEEYTRIT
+291 GRYFEEYTRIT

-308 NAEFYPELES
+308 NAELYPELES

-333 QIITAALIG
+333 QIITSALIG
-342 SQGILLNLYDM
+342 SQGILLNLFDM
-353 MGNGINESWHYAEM
+353 MGNGINDSWHYAEM
-367 LADIKPFVNQ
+367 LAQIKPFVNQ
-377 LLENRLPLDHLRGI
+377 LLENRLPIDDLRGI

-400 YHLQTTAGKNV
+400 YYLQTKTGKNV

-426 AFSFATSILPVNQKT
+426 AFGFATTILPISKKT
-441 SLENEIIAVSGQL
+441 SLKNEVVAISGQL
-454 LRNLAND
+454 LRNLSNS
-461 QITALLKKNF
+461 QINELVKNNF
-471 VLLDGESVQVLLD
+471 VLLDGECVQVLLD
-484 RNLGNLLHV
+484 RNLGNLLHIE
-493 KNAEWHPVRTNYQSF
+493 KAEWHPVRSNYQVF
-508 EQADGHIVDGVKNPR
+508 EQADGQIVDGVESPR
-523 ITMLQHTGNYLKIEY
+523 ITMLQQTGNYLKIDY
-538 QPQSDV
+538 QPQSAV
-544 NVWSFAYNSI
+544 NVWSFAYNAL

-568 IIVLPMDQDP
+568 IVVLPMDQDP
-578 RHGWDSQFTT
+578 RYGWESQFTT

-602 PVDYLIGMPNV
+602 PVDYLVDMPNV
-613 KLLVEN
+613 KLLVEKN
-619 DGQKAWLAN
+619 GQKAWLAN

-635 QIKWHLAAPLVSN
+635 QLKWHLGEPLKSN
-648 EATIVRK
+648 EATIIRK
-655 VGNSVKKTKIHI
+655 VNNTVKKTQVQIR
-667 NVENGIA
+667 VENDIA
-674 LIDEPLAPLETIQI
+674 FIDEALAPLETIQI

>member
-1 MLELRQDIQLFLYR
+1 
-15 NNNMTFI
+15 MTFI
-22 YTLRYMLDPRTNTP
+22 YTLRYMLDPRANTP
-36 AKDEKLIDFVKK
+36 TKDEKLIEFVKK
-48 GRIDDVAFFINGE
+48 GKIDDVAFFINGE

-74 VWLDAI
+74 LWLDAI
-80 KPLQKKLSDIGV
+80 KPLQKKLSEIGV

-115 GFNTFVDI
+115 GFNTFVDL
-123 DGNKAKDMACPAD
+123 DGNKAQDMACPAD

-143 AATYA
+143 ANTYA

-159 LEDDFRHYNHTPLKL
+159 LEDDFRHYNHSPLKL

-189 GKKETRAEFVNK
+189 GKKETRAEFVKK

-209 KERQIYL
+209 KERQVYL
-216 DQARQEMIENEHLIE
+216 DQARQEMIETEHIIE
-231 QAVHEVSPET
+231 QAVHKVSPET

-257 RDWEKL
+257 RDWDNL
-263 FKALAGEG
+263 FKAQAGKG

-286 APLAY
+286 APLQY
-291 GRNFEEYTRIT
+291 GRYFEEYTRIT

-308 NAEFYPELES
+308 DAELYPELES

-323 LVKSNAFTAF
+323 LVKSTAFTAF
-333 QIITAALIG
+333 QIITSALIG
-342 SQGILLNLYDM
+342 SQGILLNLFDM
-353 MGNGINESWHYAEM
+353 MGNGINDSWHYAEM
-367 LADIKPFVNQ
+367 LAQIKPFVNQ
-377 LLENRLPLDHLRGI
+377 LLENRLPIDHLRGI

-400 YHLQTTAGKNV
+400 YYLQTKTGKNV

-426 AFSFATSILPVNQKT
+426 AFGFATTILPISKKT
-441 SLENEIIAVSGQL
+441 SLKNEVVAISGQL
-454 LRNLAND
+454 LRNLTNAQVTELVKN
-461 QITALLKKNF
+461 NF

-484 RNLGNLLHV
+484 RKLGNLLHIE
-493 KNAEWHPVRTNYQSF
+493 KAEWHPVRSNYQVF
-508 EQADGHIVDGVKNPR
+508 EQADGQTVDGVESPR
-523 ITMLQHTGNYLKIEY
+523 ITMLQQTGNYLKIDY
-538 QPQSDV
+538 QPQSSV
-544 NVWSFAYNSI
+544 KVWSFAYNAV

-568 IIVLPMDQDP
+568 IVVLPMDQDL
-578 RHGWDSQFTT
+578 RYGWESQFTT

-602 PVDYLIGMPNV
+602 PVDYLVDMPNV

-619 DGQKAWLAN
+619 NGQKAWLAN
-628 FTLDGYQ
+628 FTLDDYQ
-635 QIKWHLAAPLVSN
+635 QIIWHLGEPLKSN
-648 EATIVRK
+648 EATIIRK
-655 VGNSVKKTKIHI
+655 VNNTVKKTQVQIR
-667 NVENGIA
+667 VENDIA
-674 LIDEPLAPLETIQI
+674 IIDEALAPLETIQI

>member
-1 MLELRQDIQLFLYR
+1 
-15 NNNMTFI
+15 MTFI
-22 YTLRYMLDPRTNTP
+22 YTLRYMLDPRANTP
-36 AKDEKLIDFVKK
+36 AKNEKLIEFVKRGK
-48 GRIDDVAFFINGE
+48 IDDVAFFINGE

-80 KPLQKKLSDIGV
+80 KPLQKELSKIGV

-143 AATYA
+143 ANTYA

-159 LEDDFRHYNHTPLKL
+159 LEDDFRHYNHSPLKL

-189 GKKETRAEFVNK
+189 GKKETRAEFVKK
-201 MLQPGKPT
+201 MLQPGEPT
-209 KERQIYL
+209 KERQVYL
-216 DQARQEMIENEHLIE
+216 DQARQEMIETEHIIE
-231 QAVHEVSPET
+231 QAVHKVSPET

-257 RDWEKL
+257 RDWDNL
-263 FKALAGEG
+263 FKAQAGEG

-286 APLAY
+286 APLQY
-291 GRNFEEYTRIT
+291 GRYFEEYTRIT

-308 NAEFYPELES
+308 NAELYPELES

-333 QIITAALIG
+333 QIITSALIG
-342 SQGILLNLYDM
+342 SQGILLNLFDM
-353 MGNGINESWHYAEM
+353 MGNGINDSWHYAEM
-367 LADIKPFVNQ
+367 LAQIKPFVNQ
-377 LLENRLPLDHLRGI
+377 LLENRLPIDHLRGI

-400 YHLQTTAGKNV
+400 YYLQTKTGKNI

-426 AFSFATSILPVNQKT
+426 AFGFATTILPINKKT
-441 SLENEIIAVSGQL
+441 LLKNEVVAISGQL
-454 LRNLAND
+454 LRNLTNAQVTELVKN
-461 QITALLKKNF
+461 NF

-484 RNLGNLLHV
+484 RKLGNLLHIEKAV
-493 KNAEWHPVRTNYQSF
+493 WHPFRSNFQVF
-508 EQADGHIVDGVKNPR
+508 EQADGQTVDGVKSPR
-523 ITMLQHTGNYLKIEY
+523 ITMLQQTGNYLKIEY
-538 QPQSDV
+538 QAQSSV
-544 NVWSFAYNSI
+544 KVWSFAYNAV

-568 IIVLPMDQDP
+568 IVVLPMDQDP
-578 RHGWDSQFTT
+578 RYGWESQFTT
-588 YKQGLLQQMLDSIK
+588 YKQGLLQQILDSIK
-602 PVDYLIGMPNV
+602 PVDYLVDMPNV
-613 KLLVEN
+613 KLLVEKN
-619 DGQKAWLAN
+619 GQKVWLAN

-635 QIKWHLAAPLVSN
+635 QLKWHLGEPLKRN
-648 EATIVRK
+648 EATIIRK
-655 VGNSVKKTKIHI
+655 VNNTVKKTQIQI
-667 NVENGIA
+667 RVENDIA
-674 LIDEPLAPLETIQI
+674 FIDEALAPLETIQL

>member
-1 MLELRQDIQLFLYR
+1 
-15 NNNMTFI
+15 
-22 YTLRYMLDPRTNTP
+22 MLDPRANTP
-36 AKDEKLIDFVKK
+36 TKDEKLIEFVKK
-48 GRIDDVAFFINGE
+48 GKIDDVAFFINGE

-74 VWLDAI
+74 LWLDAI
-80 KPLQKKLSDIGV
+80 KPLQKKLSEIGV

-115 GFNTFVDI
+115 GFNTFVDL
-123 DGNKAKDMACPAD
+123 DGNKAQDMACPAD

-143 AATYA
+143 ANTYA

-159 LEDDFRHYNHTPLKL
+159 LEDDFRHYNHSPLKL

-189 GKKETRAEFVNK
+189 GKKETRAEFVKK
-201 MLQPGKPT
+201 MLQPGEPT
-209 KERQIYL
+209 KERQVYL
-216 DQARQEMIENEHLIE
+216 DQARQEMIETEHIIE
-231 QAVHEVSPET
+231 QAVHKVSPET

-257 RDWEKL
+257 RDWDNL
-263 FKALAGEG
+263 FMAQAGEG

-286 APLAY
+286 APLQY
-291 GRNFEEYTRIT
+291 GRYFEEYTRIT
-302 AAFLGE
+302 AAFLRE
-308 NAEFYPELES
+308 NAELYPELES

-333 QIITAALIG
+333 QIITSALIG
-342 SQGILLNLYDM
+342 SQGILLNLFDM
-353 MGNGINESWHYAEM
+353 MGNGINASWHYAEM
-367 LADIKPFVNQ
+367 LAQIKPFVNQ
-377 LLENRLPLDHLRGI
+377 LLENRLPIDHLRGI

-400 YHLQTTAGKNV
+400 YYLQTKTGKNV

-426 AFSFATSILPVNQKT
+426 AFGFATTILPINKKT
-441 SLENEIIAVSGQL
+441 LLKNEVVAISGQL
-454 LRNLAND
+454 LRNLTNA
-461 QITALLKKNF
+461 QVTELIKNNL
-471 VLLDGESVQVLLD
+471 VLLDGECVQVLLD
-484 RNLGNLLHV
+484 RKLGNLLHIEKAV
-493 KNAEWHPVRTNYQSF
+493 WHPFRSNYQVF
-508 EQADGHIVDGVKNPR
+508 EQADRQTVDGVKSPR
-523 ITMLQHTGNYLKIEY
+523 ITMLQQTGNYLKIEY
-538 QPQSDV
+538 QPQSSV
-544 NVWSFAYNSI
+544 KVWSFAYNAV
-554 DEKLGNVMAVIDQH
+554 DEKLGNAMAVIDQH
-568 IIVLPMDQDP
+568 IVVLPMDQDP
-578 RHGWDSQFTT
+578 RYGWESQFTT

-619 DGQKAWLAN
+619 DGQKIWLAN

-635 QIKWHLAAPLVSN
+635 QLKWHLGEPLASD
-648 EATIVRK
+648 EATIIRKVNNSVRK
-655 VGNSVKKTKIHI
+655 TKVHI

-674 LIDEPLAPLETIQI
+674 IINEALAPLETIQI

>member
-1 MLELRQDIQLFLYR
+1 
-15 NNNMTFI
+15 MTFI
-22 YTLRYMLDPRTNTP
+22 YTLRYMLDPRANTP
-36 AKDEKLIDFVKK
+36 TKDEKLIEFVKK
-48 GRIDDVAFFINGE
+48 GKIDDVAFFINGE

-74 VWLDAI
+74 LWLDAI
-80 KPLQKKLSDIGV
+80 KPLQKKLSEIGV

-115 GFNTFVDI
+115 GFNTFVDL
-123 DGNKAKDMACPAD
+123 DGNKAQDMACPAN

-143 AATYA
+143 ANTYA

-159 LEDDFRHYNHTPLKL
+159 LEDDFRHYNHSPLKL

-179 YHMQLYNEKL
+179 YHMQLYNKKL
-189 GKKETRAEFVNK
+189 GKKETRAEFVKK

-209 KERQIYL
+209 KERQVYL
-216 DQARQEMIENEHLIE
+216 DQARQEMIETEHIIE
-231 QAVHEVSPET
+231 QAVHKVSPET

-257 RDWEKL
+257 RDWDNL
-263 FKALAGEG
+263 FKAQAGKG

-286 APLAY
+286 AALQY
-291 GRNFEEYTRIT
+291 GRYFEEYTRIT

-308 NAEFYPELES
+308 DAELYPELES

-323 LVKSNAFTAF
+323 LVKSTAFTAF
-333 QIITAALIG
+333 QIITSALIG
-342 SQGILLNLYDM
+342 SQGILLNLFDM
-353 MGNGINESWHYAEM
+353 MGNGINDSWHYAEM
-367 LADIKPFVNQ
+367 LAQIKPFVNQ
-377 LLENRLPLDHLRGI
+377 LLENRLPIDHLRGI

-400 YHLQTTAGKNV
+400 YYLQTKTGKNV

-419 NWASLLG
+419 NWVSLLG
-426 AFSFATSILPVNQKT
+426 AFGFATTILPNSKKT
-441 SLENEIIAVSGQL
+441 SLKNEVVAISGQL
-454 LRNLAND
+454 LRNLTNAQVTELVKN
-461 QITALLKKNF
+461 NF

-484 RNLGNLLHV
+484 RKLGNLLHIE
-493 KNAEWHPVRTNYQSF
+493 KAEWHPVRSNYQVF
-508 EQADGHIVDGVKNPR
+508 EQADGQTVDGVKSPR
-523 ITMLQHTGNYLKIEY
+523 ITMLQQTGNYLKIDY
-538 QPQSDV
+538 QPQSSV
-544 NVWSFAYNSI
+544 KVWSFAYNAV

-568 IIVLPMDQDP
+568 IVVLPMDQDL
-578 RHGWDSQFTT
+578 RYGWESQFTT

-602 PVDYLIGMPNV
+602 PVDYLVDMPNV
-613 KLLVEN
+613 KLLVEKN
-619 DGQKAWLAN
+619 GQKVWLAN

-635 QIKWHLAAPLVSN
+635 QLKWHLGEPLKSN
-648 EATIVRK
+648 EATIIRKVNNTVRK
-655 VGNSVKKTKIHI
+655 TQVQIR
-667 NVENGIA
+667 VENDIA
-674 LIDEPLAPLETIQI
+674 FIDEALAPLETIQI

>member
-1 MLELRQDIQLFLYR
+1 
-15 NNNMTFI
+15 MTFI
-22 YTLRYMLDPRTNTP
+22 YTLRYMLDPRANTP
-36 AKDEKLIDFVKK
+36 TKDEKLIEFVKK
-48 GRIDDVAFFINGE
+48 GKIDDVAFFINGE

-74 VWLDAI
+74 LWLDAI
-80 KPLQKKLSDIGV
+80 KPLQKKLSEIGV

-115 GFNTFVDI
+115 GFNTFVDL
-123 DGNKAKDMACPAD
+123 DGNKAQDMACPAD

-143 AATYA
+143 ANTYA

-159 LEDDFRHYNHTPLKL
+159 LEDDFRHYNHSPLKL

-189 GKKETRAEFVNK
+189 GKKETRAEFVKK

-209 KERQIYL
+209 KERQVYL
-216 DQARQEMIENEHLIE
+216 DQARQEMIETEHIIE
-231 QAVHEVSPET
+231 QAVHKVSPET

-257 RDWEKL
+257 RDWDNL
-263 FKALAGEG
+263 FKAQAGKG

-286 APLAY
+286 APLQY
-291 GRNFEEYTRIT
+291 GRYFEEYTRIT

-308 NAEFYPELES
+308 DAELYPELES

-323 LVKSNAFTAF
+323 LVKSTAFTAF
-333 QIITAALIG
+333 QIITSALIG
-342 SQGILLNLYDM
+342 SQGILLNLFDM
-353 MGNGINESWHYAEM
+353 MGNGINDSWYYAEM
-367 LADIKPFVNQ
+367 LAQIKPFVNQ
-377 LLENRLPLDHLRGI
+377 LLENRLPIDHLRGI

-400 YHLQTTAGKNV
+400 YYLQTKTGKNV

-426 AFSFATSILPVNQKT
+426 AFGFATTILPISKKT
-441 SLENEIIAVSGQL
+441 SLKNEVVAISGQL
-454 LRNLAND
+454 LRNLTNAQVTELVKN
-461 QITALLKKNF
+461 NF

-484 RNLGNLLHV
+484 RKLGNLLHIE
-493 KNAEWHPVRTNYQSF
+493 KAEWHPVRSNYQVF
-508 EQADGHIVDGVKNPR
+508 EQADGQTVDGVESPR
-523 ITMLQHTGNYLKIEY
+523 ITMLQQTGNYLKIDY
-538 QPQSDV
+538 QPQSSV
-544 NVWSFAYNSI
+544 KVWSFAYNAV

-568 IIVLPMDQDP
+568 IVVLPMDQDL
-578 RHGWDSQFTT
+578 RYGWESQFTT

-602 PVDYLIGMPNV
+602 PVDYLVDMPNV

-619 DGQKAWLAN
+619 NGQKAWLAN
-628 FTLDGYQ
+628 FTLDDYQ
-635 QIKWHLAAPLVSN
+635 QIKWHLGEPLKSN
-648 EATIVRK
+648 EATIIRK
-655 VGNSVKKTKIHI
+655 VNNTVKKTQVQIR
-667 NVENGIA
+667 VENDIA
-674 LIDEPLAPLETIQI
+674 IINETLAPLETIQI

>member
-1 MLELRQDIQLFLYR
+1 
-15 NNNMTFI
+15 
-22 YTLRYMLDPRTNTP
+22 MLDPKANTP
-36 AKDEKLIDFVKK
+36 TKNEKLIKFVKESK
-48 GRIDDVAFFINGE
+48 IDDVAFFINGE

-80 KPLQKKLSDIGV
+80 KPLQKELSKIGV

-115 GFNTFVDI
+115 GFNTFVDL
-123 DGNKAKDMACPAD
+123 DGNKAQDMACPAD

-143 AATYA
+143 ANTYA

-159 LEDDFRHYNHTPLKL
+159 LEDDFRHYNHSPLKL

-189 GKKETRAEFVNK
+189 GKKETRAEFVKK

-209 KERQIYL
+209 KERQVYL
-216 DQARQEMIENEHLIE
+216 DQARQEMIETEHIIE
-231 QAVHEVSPET
+231 QAVHKVSPET

-257 RDWEKL
+257 RDWDNL
-263 FKALAGEG
+263 FKAQAGEG

-286 APLAY
+286 APLQY
-291 GRNFEEYTRIT
+291 GRYFEEYTRIT

-308 NAEFYPELES
+308 NAELYPELES

-323 LVKSNAFTAF
+323 LVKSTAFTAF
-333 QIITAALIG
+333 QIITSALIG
-342 SQGILLNLYDM
+342 SQGILLNLFDM
-353 MGNGINESWHYAEM
+353 MGNGINDSWHYAEM
-367 LADIKPFVNQ
+367 LAQIKPFVNQ
-377 LLENRLPLDHLRGI
+377 LLENRLPIDHLRGI

-400 YHLQTTAGKNV
+400 YYLQTKTGKNV

-426 AFSFATSILPVNQKT
+426 AFGFATTILPISKKT
-441 SLENEIIAVSGQL
+441 SLKNEVVAISGQL
-454 LRNLAND
+454 LRNLTNAQVTELVKN
-461 QITALLKKNF
+461 NF

-484 RNLGNLLHV
+484 RKLGNLLHIE
-493 KNAEWHPVRTNYQSF
+493 KAEWHPVRSNYQVF
-508 EQADGHIVDGVKNPR
+508 EQADGQTVDGVKSPR
-523 ITMLQHTGNYLKIEY
+523 ITMLQQTGNYLKIDY
-538 QPQSDV
+538 QPQSSV
-544 NVWSFAYNSI
+544 KVWSFAYNAV

-568 IIVLPMDQDP
+568 IVVLPMDQDL
-578 RHGWDSQFTT
+578 RYGWESQFTT
-588 YKQGLLQQMLDSIK
+588 YKQGLLQQILDSIK
-602 PVDYLIGMPNV
+602 PVDYLVDMPNV

-619 DGQKAWLAN
+619 DGQKIWLAN

-635 QIKWHLAAPLVSN
+635 QLKWHLGEPLASD
-648 EATIVRK
+648 EATIIRKVNNSVRK
-655 VGNSVKKTKIHI
+655 TKVHI

-674 LIDEPLAPLETIQI
+674 IINETLAPLETIQI

>member
-1 MLELRQDIQLFLYR
+1 
-15 NNNMTFI
+15 MTFI
-22 YTLRYMLDPRTNTP
+22 YTLRYMLDPRANTP
-36 AKDEKLIDFVKK
+36 AKNEKLIEFVKRGK
-48 GRIDDVAFFINGE
+48 IDDVAFFINGE

-80 KPLQKKLSDIGV
+80 KPLQKELSKIGV

-143 AATYA
+143 ANTYA

-159 LEDDFRHYNHTPLKL
+159 LEDDFRHYNHSPLKL

-189 GKKETRAEFVNK
+189 GKKETRAEFVKK
-201 MLQPGKPT
+201 MLQPGEPT
-209 KERQIYL
+209 KERQVYL
-216 DQARQEMIENEHLIE
+216 DQARQEMIETEHIIE
-231 QAVHEVSPET
+231 QAVHKVSPET

-257 RDWEKL
+257 RDWDNL
-263 FKALAGEG
+263 FKAQAGKG

-286 APLAY
+286 APLQY
-291 GRNFEEYTRIT
+291 GRYFEEYTRIT

-308 NAEFYPELES
+308 DAELYPELES

-323 LVKSNAFTAF
+323 LVKSTAFTAF
-333 QIITAALIG
+333 QIITSALIG
-342 SQGILLNLYDM
+342 SQGILLNLFDM
-353 MGNGINESWHYAEM
+353 MGNGINDSWHYAEM
-367 LADIKPFVNQ
+367 LAQIKPFVNQ
-377 LLENRLPLDHLRGI
+377 LLENRLPIDHLRGI

-400 YHLQTTAGKNV
+400 YYLQTKTGKNI

-426 AFSFATSILPVNQKT
+426 AFGFATTILPINKKT
-441 SLENEIIAVSGQL
+441 LLKNEVVAISGQL
-454 LRNLAND
+454 LRNLTNA
-461 QITALLKKNF
+461 QVTELIKNNL
-471 VLLDGESVQVLLD
+471 VLLDGECVQVLLD
-484 RNLGNLLHV
+484 RKLGNLLHIEKAV
-493 KNAEWHPVRTNYQSF
+493 WHPFRSNYQVF
-508 EQADGHIVDGVKNPR
+508 EQADGQTVDGVKSPR
-523 ITMLQHTGNYLKIEY
+523 ITMLQQTGNYLKIEY
-538 QPQSDV
+538 QPQSSV
-544 NVWSFAYNSI
+544 KVWSFAYNAV
-554 DEKLGNVMAVIDQH
+554 DEKLGNAMAIIDQH
-568 IIVLPMDQDP
+568 IVVLPMDQDP
-578 RHGWDSQFTT
+578 RYGWESQFTT

-619 DGQKAWLAN
+619 DGQKIWLAN

-635 QIKWHLAAPLVSN
+635 QLKWHLGEPLASD
-648 EATIVRK
+648 EATIIRKVNNSVRK
-655 VGNSVKKTKIHI
+655 TKVHI

-674 LIDEPLAPLETIQI
+674 IINEALAPLETIQI

>member
-1 MLELRQDIQLFLYR
+1 
-15 NNNMTFI
+15 MTFI
-22 YTLRYMLDPRTNTP
+22 YTLRYMLDPRANTP
-36 AKDEKLIDFVKK
+36 TKDEKLIEFVKK
-48 GRIDDVAFFINGE
+48 GKIDDVAFFINGE

-74 VWLDAI
+74 LWLDAI
-80 KPLQKKLSDIGV
+80 KPLQKKLSEIGV

-115 GFNTFVDI
+115 GFNTFVDL
-123 DGNKAKDMACPAD
+123 DGNKAQDMACPAD

-143 AATYA
+143 ANTYA

-159 LEDDFRHYNHTPLKL
+159 LEDDFRHYNHSPLKL

-189 GKKETRAEFVNK
+189 GKKETRAEFVKK

-209 KERQIYL
+209 KERQVYL
-216 DQARQEMIENEHLIE
+216 DQARQEMIETEHIIE
-231 QAVHEVSPET
+231 QAVHKVSPET

-257 RDWEKL
+257 RDWDNL
-263 FKALAGEG
+263 FKAQAGKG

-286 APLAY
+286 APLQY
-291 GRNFEEYTRIT
+291 GRYFEEYTRIT

-308 NAEFYPELES
+308 DAELYPELES

-323 LVKSNAFTAF
+323 LVKSTAFTAF
-333 QIITAALIG
+333 QIITSALIG
-342 SQGILLNLYDM
+342 SQGILLNLFDM
-353 MGNGINESWHYAEM
+353 MGNGINDSWHYAEM
-367 LADIKPFVNQ
+367 LAQIKPFVNQ
-377 LLENRLPLDHLRGI
+377 LLENRLPIDHLRGI

-400 YHLQTTAGKNV
+400 YYLQTKTGKNV

-426 AFSFATSILPVNQKT
+426 AFGFATTILPISKKT
-441 SLENEIIAVSGQL
+441 SLKNEVVAISGQL
-454 LRNLAND
+454 LRNLTNAQVTELVKN
-461 QITALLKKNF
+461 NF

-484 RNLGNLLHV
+484 RKLGNLLHIE
-493 KNAEWHPVRTNYQSF
+493 KAEWHPVRSNYQVF
-508 EQADGHIVDGVKNPR
+508 EQADGQTVDGVESPR
-523 ITMLQHTGNYLKIEY
+523 ITMLQQTGNYLKIDY
-538 QPQSDV
+538 QPQSSV
-544 NVWSFAYNSI
+544 KVWSFAYNAV

-568 IIVLPMDQDP
+568 IVVLPMDQDL
-578 RHGWDSQFTT
+578 RYGWESQFTT

-602 PVDYLIGMPNV
+602 PVDYLVDMPNV

-619 DGQKAWLAN
+619 NGQKAWLAN
-628 FTLDGYQ
+628 FTLDDYQ
-635 QIKWHLAAPLVSN
+635 QIKWHLGEPLKSN
-648 EATIVRK
+648 EATIIRK
-655 VGNSVKKTKIHI
+655 VNNTVKKTQVQIR
-667 NVENGIA
+667 VENDIA
-674 LIDEPLAPLETIQI
+674 FIDEALAPLETIQI

>member
-1 MLELRQDIQLFLYR
+1 
-15 NNNMTFI
+15 MTFI
-22 YTLRYMLDPRTNTP
+22 YTLRYMLDPRANTP
-36 AKDEKLIDFVKK
+36 TKDEKLIDFVKK
-48 GRIDDVAFFINGE
+48 GKIDDVAFFINGE

-74 VWLDAI
+74 LWLDAI
-80 KPLQKKLSDIGV
+80 KPLQKKLSEIGV

-107 GYQVNPEI
+107 GYRVNPEI

-143 AATYA
+143 ANTYA

-159 LEDDFRHYNHTPLKL
+159 LEDDFRHYNHSPLKL

-189 GKKETRAEFVNK
+189 GKKETRAEFVKK
-201 MLQPGKPT
+201 MLQPGEPT
-209 KERQIYL
+209 EERQIYL
-216 DQARQEMIENEHLIE
+216 DQARQEMIETERIIE
-231 QAVHEVSPET
+231 QAVHKVSPET

-257 RDWEKL
+257 RDWDNL
-263 FKALAGEG
+263 FKAQAGEG

-286 APLAY
+286 APLQY
-291 GRNFEEYTRIT
+291 GRYFEEYTRIT

-308 NAEFYPELES
+308 NAELYPELES

-333 QIITAALIG
+333 QIITSALIG
-342 SQGILLNLYDM
+342 SQGILLNLFDM
-353 MGNGINESWHYAEM
+353 MGNGINDSWHYAEM
-367 LADIKPFVNQ
+367 LAQIKPFVNQ
-377 LLENRLPLDHLRGI
+377 LLANRLPIDHLRGI

-400 YHLQTTAGKNV
+400 YFLQTKTGKNV

-426 AFSFATSILPVNQKT
+426 AFGFATTILPISKKT
-441 SLENEIIAVSGQL
+441 SLKNEVVAISGQL
-454 LRNLAND
+454 LRNLTNAQVTELVKN
-461 QITALLKKNF
+461 NF

-484 RNLGNLLHV
+484 RKLGNLLHIE
-493 KNAEWHPVRTNYQSF
+493 KAEWHPVRSNYQVF
-508 EQADGHIVDGVKNPR
+508 EQADGQTVDGGESPR
-523 ITMLQHTGNYLKIEY
+523 ITMLQQTGNYLKIDY
-538 QPQSDV
+538 QPQSSV
-544 NVWSFAYNSI
+544 KVWSFAYNAV

-568 IIVLPMDQDP
+568 IVVLPMDQDL
-578 RHGWDSQFTT
+578 RYGWESQFTT

-602 PVDYLIGMPNV
+602 PVDYLVDMPNV

-619 DGQKAWLAN
+619 NGQKAWLAN
-628 FTLDGYQ
+628 FTLDDYQ
-635 QIKWHLAAPLVSN
+635 QIIWHLGEPLKSN
-648 EATIVRK
+648 EATIIRK
-655 VGNSVKKTKIHI
+655 VNNTVKKTQVQIR
-667 NVENGIA
+667 VENGIA
-674 LIDEPLAPLETIQI
+674 IINETLAPLETIQI

>member
-1 MLELRQDIQLFLYR
+1 
-15 NNNMTFI
+15 MTFI
-22 YTLRYMLDPRTNTP
+22 YTLRYMLDPRANTP
-36 AKDEKLIDFVKK
+36 TKDEKLIEFVKK
-48 GRIDDVAFFINGE
+48 GKIDDVAFFINGE

-74 VWLDAI
+74 LWLDAI
-80 KPLQKKLSDIGV
+80 KPLQKKLSEIGV

-123 DGNKAKDMACPAD
+123 DGNKAQDMACPAD

-143 AATYA
+143 ANTYA

-159 LEDDFRHYNHTPLKL
+159 LEDDFRHYNHSPLKL

-189 GKKETRAEFVNK
+189 GKKETRAEFVKK

-209 KERQIYL
+209 KERQVYL
-216 DQARQEMIENEHLIE
+216 DQARQEMIETEHIIE
-231 QAVHEVSPET
+231 QAVHKVSPET

-257 RDWEKL
+257 RDWDNL
-263 FKALAGEG
+263 FKAQAGKG

-286 APLAY
+286 APLQY
-291 GRNFEEYTRIT
+291 GRYFEEYTRIT

-308 NAEFYPELES
+308 DAELYPELES

-323 LVKSNAFTAF
+323 LIKSTAFTAF
-333 QIITAALIG
+333 QIITSALIG
-342 SQGILLNLYDM
+342 SQGILLNLFDM
-353 MGNGINESWHYAEM
+353 MGNGINDSWHYAEM
-367 LADIKPFVNQ
+367 LAQIKPFVNQ
-377 LLENRLPLDHLRGI
+377 LLENRLPIDHLRGI

-400 YHLQTTAGKNV
+400 YYLQTKTGKNV

-426 AFSFATSILPVNQKT
+426 AFGFATTILPISKKT
-441 SLENEIIAVSGQL
+441 SLKNEVVAISGQL
-454 LRNLAND
+454 LRNLTNAQVTELVKN
-461 QITALLKKNF
+461 NF

-484 RNLGNLLHV
+484 RKLGNLLHIE
-493 KNAEWHPVRTNYQSF
+493 KAEWHPVRSNYQVF
-508 EQADGHIVDGVKNPR
+508 EQADGQTVDGVESPR
-523 ITMLQHTGNYLKIEY
+523 ITMLQQTGNYLKIDY
-538 QPQSDV
+538 QPQSSV
-544 NVWSFAYNSI
+544 KVWSFAYNAV

-568 IIVLPMDQDP
+568 IVVLPMDQDL
-578 RHGWDSQFTT
+578 RYGWESQFTT

-602 PVDYLIGMPNV
+602 PVDYLVDMPNV

-619 DGQKAWLAN
+619 NGQKVWLAN
-628 FTLDGYQ
+628 FTLDDYQ
-635 QIKWHLAAPLVSN
+635 QIKWHLGEPLKSN
-648 EATIVRK
+648 EATIIRK
-655 VGNSVKKTKIHI
+655 VNNTVKKTQVQIR
-667 NVENGIA
+667 VENDIA
-674 LIDEPLAPLETIQI
+674 FIDEALAPLETIQL

>member
-1 MLELRQDIQLFLYR
+1 
-15 NNNMTFI
+15 
-22 YTLRYMLDPRTNTP
+22 MLDPRANTP
-36 AKDEKLIDFVKK
+36 TKDEKLIEFVKK
-48 GRIDDVAFFINGE
+48 GKIDDVAFFINGE

-74 VWLDAI
+74 LWLDAI
-80 KPLQKKLSDIGV
+80 KPLQKKLSEIGV

-115 GFNTFVDI
+115 GFNTFVDL
-123 DGNKAKDMACPAD
+123 DGNKAQDMACPAD

-143 AATYA
+143 ANTYA

-159 LEDDFRHYNHTPLKL
+159 LEDDFRHYNHSPLKL

-189 GKKETRAEFVNK
+189 GKKETRTEFVKK
-201 MLQPGKPT
+201 MLQPGEPT
-209 KERQIYL
+209 KERQVYL
-216 DQARQEMIENEHLIE
+216 DQARQEMIETEHIIE
-231 QAVHEVSPET
+231 QAVHKVSPET

-257 RDWEKL
+257 RDWDNL
-263 FKALAGEG
+263 FKAQAGEG

-286 APLAY
+286 APLQY
-291 GRNFEEYTRIT
+291 GRYFEEYTRIT

-308 NAEFYPELES
+308 DAELYPELES

-323 LVKSNAFTAF
+323 LVKSTAFTAF
-333 QIITAALIG
+333 QIITSALIG
-342 SQGILLNLYDM
+342 SQGILLNLFDM
-353 MGNGINESWHYAEM
+353 MGNGINDNWHYAEM
-367 LADIKPFVNQ
+367 LAQIKPFVNQ
-377 LLENRLPLDHLRGI
+377 LLANRLPIDHLRGI

-400 YHLQTTAGKNV
+400 YFLQTKTGKNV

-426 AFSFATSILPVNQKT
+426 AFGFATTILPISKKT
-441 SLENEIIAVSGQL
+441 SLKNEVVAISGQL
-454 LRNLAND
+454 LRNLSNS
-461 QITALLKKNF
+461 QVTELVKNNF
-471 VLLDGESVQVLLD
+471 VLLDGECVQVLLD
-484 RNLGNLLHV
+484 RNLGNLLHIE
-493 KNAEWHPVRTNYQSF
+493 KAEWHRVRSNYQVF
-508 EQADGHIVDGVKNPR
+508 EQADGQIVDGVESPR
-523 ITMLQHTGNYLKIEY
+523 ITMLQQTGNYLKIDY
-538 QPQSDV
+538 QPQSAV
-544 NVWSFAYNSI
+544 KVWSFAYNAI

-568 IIVLPMDQDP
+568 IVVLPIDQDS
-578 RHGWDSQFTT
+578 RYGWESQFTT
-588 YKQGLLQQMLDSIK
+588 YKQGLLQQILDSVK
-602 PVDYLIGMPNV
+602 PVDYLVGMPNV

-628 FTLDGYQ
+628 FTLDSYQ
-635 QIKWHLAAPLVSN
+635 QIKWHLAAPLTSN
-648 EATIVRK
+648 EATIIRKDNNSVRK
-655 VGNSVKKTKIHI
+655 SKAQIS
-667 NVENGIA
+667 VENGIA
-674 LIDEPLAPLETIQI
+674 IINETLAPLETIQI

>member
-1 MLELRQDIQLFLYR
+1 
-15 NNNMTFI
+15 MTFI
-22 YTLRYMLDPRTNTP
+22 YTLRYMLDPRANTP
-36 AKDEKLIDFVKK
+36 AKNEKLIEFVKK
-48 GRIDDVAFFINGE
+48 GKIDDVAFFINGE

-67 LTKAETQ
+67 LTKDETQ

-80 KPLQKKLSDIGV
+80 KPLQKELSKIGV

-123 DGNKAKDMACPAD
+123 NGNKAKDMACPAD

-143 AATYA
+143 ANTYA

-159 LEDDFRHYNHTPLKL
+159 LEDDFRHYNHSPLKL

-189 GKKETRAEFVNK
+189 GKKETRAEFVKK
-201 MLQPGKPT
+201 MLQPGEPT
-209 KERQIYL
+209 KERQVYL
-216 DQARQEMIENEHLIE
+216 DQARQEMIETEHIIE
-231 QAVHEVSPET
+231 QAVHKVSPET

-257 RDWEKL
+257 RDWDNL
-263 FKALAGEG
+263 FKAQAGEG

-286 APLAY
+286 APLQY
-291 GRNFEEYTRIT
+291 GRYFEEYTRIT

-308 NAEFYPELES
+308 NAELYPELES

-333 QIITAALIG
+333 QIITSALIG
-342 SQGILLNLYDM
+342 SQGILLNLFDM
-353 MGNGINESWHYAEM
+353 MGNGINDSWHYAEM
-367 LADIKPFVNQ
+367 LAQIKPFVNQ
-377 LLENRLPLDHLRGI
+377 LLANRLPIDHLRGI

-400 YHLQTTAGKNV
+400 YYLQTKTGKNV

-426 AFSFATSILPVNQKT
+426 AFGFATTILPISKKT
-441 SLENEIIAVSGQL
+441 SLKNEVVAISGQL
-454 LRNLAND
+454 LRNLSNS
-461 QITALLKKNF
+461 QVTELVKNNF
-471 VLLDGESVQVLLD
+471 VLLDGECVQVLLD
-484 RNLGNLLHV
+484 RNLGNLLHIE
-493 KNAEWHPVRTNYQSF
+493 KAEWHPVRSNYQVF
-508 EQADGHIVDGVKNPR
+508 EQADGQIVEGVKSPR
-523 ITMLQHTGNYLKIEY
+523 ITMLQQTGNYLKIVY
-538 QPQSDV
+538 QPQNSV
-544 NVWSFAYNSI
+544 KVWSFAYNAI

-568 IIVLPMDQDP
+568 IVVLPIDQDS
-578 RHGWDSQFTT
+578 RYGWESQFTT
-588 YKQGLLQQMLDSIK
+588 YKQGLLQQILDSVK
-602 PVDYLIGMPNV
+602 PVDYLVGMPNV

-628 FTLDGYQ
+628 FTLDSYQ
-635 QIKWHLAAPLVSN
+635 QIKWHLAAPLTSN
-648 EATIVRK
+648 EATIIRKDNNSVRK
-655 VGNSVKKTKIHI
+655 SKAQIS
-667 NVENGIA
+667 VENGIA
-674 LIDEPLAPLETIQI
+674 IINEALAPLETIQI

>member
-1 MLELRQDIQLFLYR
+1 
-15 NNNMTFI
+15 MTFI
-22 YTLRYMLDPRTNTP
+22 YTLRYMLDPRANTP
-36 AKDEKLIDFVKK
+36 TKDEKLIEFVKK
-48 GRIDDVAFFINGE
+48 GKIDDVAFFINGE

-74 VWLDAI
+74 LWLDAI
-80 KPLQKKLSDIGV
+80 KPLQKKLSEIGV

-115 GFNTFVDI
+115 GFNTFVDL
-123 DGNKAKDMACPAD
+123 DGNKAQDMACPAD

-143 AATYA
+143 ANTYA

-159 LEDDFRHYNHTPLKL
+159 LEDDFRHYNHSPLKL

-189 GKKETRAEFVNK
+189 GKKETRPEFVKK

-209 KERQIYL
+209 KERQVYL
-216 DQARQEMIENEHLIE
+216 DQARQEMIETEHIIE
-231 QAVHEVSPET
+231 QAVHKVSPET

-257 RDWEKL
+257 RDWDNL
-263 FKALAGEG
+263 FKAQAGKG

-286 APLAY
+286 APLQY
-291 GRNFEEYTRIT
+291 GRYFEEYTRIT

-308 NAEFYPELES
+308 DAKLYPELES

-323 LVKSNAFTAF
+323 LVKSTAFTAF
-333 QIITAALIG
+333 QIITSALIG
-342 SQGILLNLYDM
+342 SQGILLNLFDM
-353 MGNGINESWHYAEM
+353 MGNGINDNWHYAEM
-367 LADIKPFVNQ
+367 LAQIKPFVNQ
-377 LLENRLPLDHLRGI
+377 LLENRLPIDHLRGI

-400 YHLQTTAGKNV
+400 YYLQTKTGKNV

-426 AFSFATSILPVNQKT
+426 AFGFATTILPISKKT
-441 SLENEIIAVSGQL
+441 SLKNEVVAISGQL
-454 LRNLAND
+454 LRNLTNAQVTELVKN
-461 QITALLKKNF
+461 NF

-484 RNLGNLLHV
+484 RKLGNLLHI
-493 KNAEWHPVRTNYQSF
+493 KKAEWHPVRSNYQVF
-508 EQADGHIVDGVKNPR
+508 EQADGQTVDGVESPR
-523 ITMLQHTGNYLKIEY
+523 ITMLQQTGNYLKIDY
-538 QPQSDV
+538 QPQSSV
-544 NVWSFAYNSI
+544 KVWSFAYNAV

-568 IIVLPMDQDP
+568 IAVLPMDQDL
-578 RHGWDSQFTT
+578 RYGWESQFTT

-602 PVDYLIGMPNV
+602 PVDYLVDMPNV

-619 DGQKAWLAN
+619 NGQKVWLAN

-635 QIKWHLAAPLVSN
+635 QLKWHLGEPLKSN
-648 EATIVRK
+648 EATIIRKVNNTVRK
-655 VGNSVKKTKIHI
+655 TQVQIR
-667 NVENGIA
+667 VENDIA
-674 LIDEPLAPLETIQI
+674 FIDEALAPLETIQI

>member
-1 MLELRQDIQLFLYR
+1 
-15 NNNMTFI
+15 MTFI
-22 YTLRYMLDPRTNTP
+22 YTLRYMLDPRANTP
-36 AKDEKLIDFVKK
+36 TKDEKLIEFVKK
-48 GRIDDVAFFINGE
+48 GKIDDVAFFINGE

-74 VWLDAI
+74 LWLDAI
-80 KPLQKKLSDIGV
+80 KPLQKKLSEIGV

-115 GFNTFVDI
+115 GFNTFVDL
-123 DGNKAKDMACPAD
+123 DGNKAQDMACPAD

-143 AATYA
+143 ANTYA

-159 LEDDFRHYNHTPLKL
+159 LEDDFRHYNHSPLKL

-189 GKKETRAEFVNK
+189 GKKETRAEFVKK

-209 KERQIYL
+209 KERQVYL
-216 DQARQEMIENEHLIE
+216 DQARQEMIETEHIIE
-231 QAVHEVSPET
+231 QAVHKVSPET

-257 RDWEKL
+257 RDWDSL
-263 FKALAGEG
+263 FKAQAGKG

-286 APLAY
+286 APLQY
-291 GRNFEEYTRIT
+291 GRYFEEYTRIT

-308 NAEFYPELES
+308 DAELYPELES

-323 LVKSNAFTAF
+323 LVKSTAFTAF
-333 QIITAALIG
+333 QIITSALIG
-342 SQGILLNLYDM
+342 SQGILLNLFDM
-353 MGNGINESWHYAEM
+353 MGNGINDSWHYAEM
-367 LADIKPFVNQ
+367 LAQIKPFVNQ
-377 LLENRLPLDHLRGI
+377 LLENRLPIDHLRGI

-400 YHLQTTAGKNV
+400 YYLQTKTGKNV

-426 AFSFATSILPVNQKT
+426 AFGFATTILPISKKT
-441 SLENEIIAVSGQL
+441 SLKNEVVAISGQL
-454 LRNLAND
+454 LRNLTNA
-461 QITALLKKNF
+461 QVTELIKNNL
-471 VLLDGESVQVLLD
+471 VLLDGECVQVLLD
-484 RNLGNLLHV
+484 RKLGNLLHIEKGV
-493 KNAEWHPVRTNYQSF
+493 WHPFRSNYQVF
-508 EQADGHIVDGVKNPR
+508 EQADGQTVDGVKSPR
-523 ITMLQHTGNYLKIEY
+523 ITMLQQTGNYLKIEY
-538 QPQSDV
+538 QPQSSV
-544 NVWSFAYNSI
+544 KVWSFAYNAV
-554 DEKLGNVMAVIDQH
+554 DEKLGNAMAVIDQH
-568 IIVLPMDQDP
+568 IVVLPMDQDL
-578 RHGWDSQFTT
+578 RYGWESQFTT

-619 DGQKAWLAN
+619 DGQKIWLAN

-635 QIKWHLAAPLVSN
+635 QLKWHLGEPLKSN
-648 EATIVRK
+648 EATIIRK
-655 VGNSVKKTKIHI
+655 VNNTVKKTQVQIR
-667 NVENGIA
+667 VENDIA
-674 LIDEPLAPLETIQI
+674 FIDEALAPLETIQL